1 MRGFFMCII
10 ENFFCSRYLPPGIA
24 ITQESFGMKFLIVGL
39 GNIGTEYAHT
49 RHNIGFDIIHAF
61 VTKHGGQ
68 LKSDRLA
75 YMAEVRWKGRVFICI
90 CPTTYMNLSGK
101 AVKYWMDKEKVDIQ
115 NVLVIVDDLA
125 LPLNKLRLRP
135 GGSDAGHNGLKS
147 IQETLGTS
155 DYPKL
160 RFGIGNNYPK
170 GMQIDFVL
178 GKWTK
183 EEEPLVK
190 LKIEK
195 SIEVIEDFS
204 TIGIA
209 LAMTKINNVGFTL

>member
-1 MRGFFMCII
+1 MLVFRKWAFRY
-10 ENFFCSRYLPPGIA
+10 FCWQASGVLLLFL
-24 ITQESFGMKFLIVGL
+24 QLMKFLITGL
-39 GNIGTEYAHT
+39 GNVGAEYAHT
-49 RHNIGFDIIHAF
+49 RHNIGFDVAMAF

-68 LKSDRLA
+68 FRQDRLA
-75 YMAEVRWKGRVFICI
+75 YVAEIRWKGRMIICI

-101 AVKYWMDKEKVDIQ
+101 AVKYWMDKEKIEIQ

-125 LPLNKLRLRP
+125 LPLNKIRLRP

-147 IQETLGTS
+147 IQETLGTN

-160 RFGIGNNYPK
+160 RVGIGNQYPK
-170 GMQIDFVL
+170 GMQAQFVL
-178 GKWTK
+178 STWRK

-195 SIEVIEDFS
+195 CVEAIEMFS
-204 TIGIA
+204 TAGLATAMNKFNNLEIG
-209 LAMTKINNVGFTL
+209 L